1 MAMTSRSNSGRETP
15 NKKGRGDIHNAC
27 VTPGDTPPRQLNRG
41 RQKKLASP
49 IHDSLKTPR
58 RTTPTGNKK
67 GRASEKIMSS
77 DEESS
82 DKENEEEKQNQGKND
97 YQDEYYGDSTNQL
110 EQAVSGKDDDD
121 YARMITINDTLIC
134 RITALNR
141 IVDEK
146 AKIIAS
152 KEKLEK
158 ELYKQI
164 DEQQGDELRLER
176 IEKKKMFNSTTIESN
191 EIMYD

>member
-1 MAMTSRSNSGRETP
+1 MAMTSRSNSGCETP
-15 NKKGRGDIHNAC
+15 DKKGRGDIHNAR

-41 RQKKLASP
+41 RQKKRASP

-58 RTTPTGNKK
+58 HTKPTGNKK

-110 EQAVSGKDDDD
+110 EHAASGKDDDD

-164 DEQQGDELRLER
+164 DEQQGD
-176 IEKKKMFNSTTIESN
+176 
-191 EIMYD
+191 